1 MKTYLNSLYNSLAMW
16 MALPI
21 MNVPLFCSF
30 PLFKNKMVGTL
41 VIIIGYIVLGFL
53 VTALLHKLFGGVDYR
68 EVDQDRRLRGGCAMF
83 VIQIPIAALCMVL
96 IDNHPL
102 WAWLLLSAFT
112 ILNFITAYFISKKY
126 IIKT

>member
-21 MNVPLFCSF
+21 IYVPLFCSF

-53 VTALLHKLFGGVDYR
+53 VTTLLHKLFAGR
-68 EVDQDRRLRGGCAMF
+68 
-83 VIQIPIAALCMVL
+83 ALLCL
-96 IDNHPL
+96 ILLPL
-102 WAWLLLSAFT
+102 TS
-112 ILNFITAYFISKKY
+112 
-126 IIKT
+126 